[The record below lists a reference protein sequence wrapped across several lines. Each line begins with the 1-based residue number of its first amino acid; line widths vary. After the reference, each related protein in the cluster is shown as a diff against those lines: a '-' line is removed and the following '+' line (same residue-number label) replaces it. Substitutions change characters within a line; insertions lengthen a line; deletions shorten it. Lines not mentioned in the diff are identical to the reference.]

1 MNAKDILTGTLTHP
15 SLKVSKQN
23 KQTEKV
29 KNRHLQANC
38 VSEEQHVDGS
48 EDASHTVILEY

>member
-1 MNAKDILTGTLTHP
+1 MKAKEILKGTLTHP

-23 KQTEKV
+23 KRTEKV
-29 KNRHLQANC
+29 KSRHLRANC

-48 EDASHTVILEY
+48 EDASHTLILSD